1 MRTGKVGQ
9 RIIDRFHPPSIIQ
22 CSVHRLQKI
31 TRSFLHGLMLLMRYG
46 LFSPRPASN
55 VCVSNEYDENMWIM
69 TPMFCLLCYDSGLV
83 MAMAVL
89 WSGPWLAAA
98 TSPGQWFRGGRKK
111 SGSDDSKQLNRPVPA
126 PASALPLLLL
136 GVRSDPAV
144 IVEISTVQID
154 F

>member
-1 MRTGKVGQ
+1 
-9 RIIDRFHPPSIIQ
+9 
-22 CSVHRLQKI
+22 
-31 TRSFLHGLMLLMRYG
+31 MRYS

-83 MAMAVL
+83 VAQYC
-89 WSGPWLAAA
+89 GRGRGWLRPPRLANGSEVEGRSQARM
-98 TSPGQWFRGGRKK
+98 TSNSSTDPG
-111 SGSDDSKQLNRPVPA
+111 LA